1 MKFLQIA
8 ILCAGLGSVSGLQAS
23 DLGDQI
29 FKSGEKAEKAGD
41 FLHAYLLYAR
51 AAALEPS
58 NVAFAARRSA
68 LQAQTAL
75 SAKEELGPDPA
86 GPASPESKPVAIPI
100 DARDVLDLRTALPPP
115 RLRGSPGTKTFDLK
129 GDAQTIFEKVGAA
142 YGIQMVFEADYQAPP
157 PFTFRMADAG
167 YQVALRAL
175 EAVAN
180 SFLVPVNDRLA
191 LVVRDTPQKRTERI
205 PAMAV
210 AIPIPERM
218 SVQDAQEM
226 VTAVQQT
233 LDIRRISVD
242 PTRHLVYLRDQA
254 AKVEQAEVLFANL
267 SRIRPQVEVDVQ
279 LVSVDKTSS
288 LAYGISPPNQFALV
302 SASTLLGNI
311 PVVPAAFNGIVR
323 AFGGGASIFAIGAS
337 QAAIFA
343 SVARSNATNLFD
355 AQIVALDGQA
365 ATLHVGTRYPII
377 TNGYYGNTTGSGTV
391 YAPPPTI
398 NFEDLGLVLKV
409 TPSINGDDEVTL
421 DVDTEYKLLAGASA
435 ISGLPIISSRKY
447 TGKVRVKFG
456 EWGVVAG
463 LIRLTFSD
471 NRSGM
476 LGLSNIPF
484 LGRLFSQNN
493 IEKDSSE
500 VLIVL
505 KPHLTALP
513 PWDFLPK
520 PIWVGTETRPITI
533 Y

>member
-1 MKFLQIA
+1 M
-8 ILCAGLGSVSGLQAS
+8 
-23 DLGDQI
+23 
-29 FKSGEKAEKAGD
+29 FKAAEKAEKAGD
-41 FLHAYLLYAR
+41 NLHAYLLYAR
-51 AAALEPS
+51 AAALEPA
-58 NVAFAARRSA
+58 NVTFAARRSA

-86 GPASPESKPVAIPI
+86 GSGLNAAAVPV
-100 DARDVLDLRTALPPP
+100 DARDILDLRTALPPP
-115 RLRGSPGTKTFDLK
+115 RLQGSPGTKTFDLK
-129 GDAQTIFEKVGAA
+129 GDARALFEKVGAA
-142 YGIQMVFEADYQAPP
+142 YGIQMVFEADYQDPP
-157 PFTFRMADAG
+157 PFTFRLTDVS
-167 YQVALRAL
+167 YEVALRAL
-175 EAVAN
+175 ETVAN

-191 LVVRDTPQKRTERI
+191 LVVRDTPQKRTERM

-233 LDIRRISVD
+233 LDIRRISID
-242 PTRHLVYLRDQA
+242 PSRHTVFLRDQA
-254 AKVEQAEVLFANL
+254 SKVEQAEVLFANL
-267 SRIRPQVEVDVQ
+267 SRARPQVEVDVQ

-288 LAYGISPPNQFALV
+288 LAYGISPPNQFALA
-302 SASTLLGNI
+302 SASTVLGNI
-311 PVVPAAFNGIVR
+311 PVVPAAFNGLVR

-343 SVARSNATNLFD
+343 SVARSNATSLFN

-365 ATLHVGTRYPII
+365 ATLHVGNRYPVI
-377 TNGYYGNTTGSGTV
+377 TSGYYGNATGTGQV
-391 YAPPPTI
+391 FAPPPNI
-398 NFEDLGLVLKV
+398 SFEDLGLVLKV
-409 TPSINGDDEVTL
+409 TPIINGDNEVSL
-421 DVDTEYKLLAGASA
+421 DVDTEYKLIAGNSG
-435 ISGLPIISSRKY
+435 ISGIPIISSRKY

-463 LIRLTFSD
+463 LIQLTFSD

-476 LGLSNIPF
+476 LGLSNIPV

-493 IEKDSSE
+493 IQKDSSE

-533 Y
+533 F